1 MTVEVKRALA
11 GQRIIDPQTGAL
23 TIDGL
28 ELVERIVSAIKEQ
41 QETTADHETRIVA
54 LEP

>member
-11 GQRIIDPQTGAL
+11 GQKIIDPQTGAL
-23 TIDGL
+23 TMDGL
-28 ELVERIVSAIKEQ
+28 ELIERLVLAVQEQ
-41 QETTADHETRIVA
+41 QATTDDHETRIVA